1 MTQEQKFETLQL
13 YAGQT
18 VDPTGSR
25 AVPIYQTTA
34 YVFDNPEHAAGRFS
48 LTEPGHI
55 YTRLNNPTTDVLEQR
70 IAALEGGSAV
80 LAVSS
85 GMSAINYAIQALA
98 GVAIAVG
105 TFIGIYWKKAKKK
118 IDKKLNIDENKNKEV
133 ETDEI
138 IIKKKS
144 NTKSK

>member
-1 MTQEQKFETLQL
+1 MKNKILNFFAIMFFVVNFMLLFSIQASAYIDPSVMT
-13 YAGQT
+13 
-18 VDPTGSR
+18 
-25 AVPIYQTTA
+25 
-34 YVFDNPEHAAGRFS
+34 
-48 LTEPGHI
+48 
-55 YTRLNNPTTDVLEQR
+55 
-70 IAALEGGSAV
+70 
-80 LAVSS
+80 
-85 GMSAINYAIQALA
+85 YAIQALA

>member
-1 MTQEQKFETLQL
+1 MKNKILKIFAIIYFTFNFMLLFSTQASAYIDPSVMT
-13 YAGQT
+13 
-18 VDPTGSR
+18 
-25 AVPIYQTTA
+25 
-34 YVFDNPEHAAGRFS
+34 
-48 LTEPGHI
+48 
-55 YTRLNNPTTDVLEQR
+55 
-70 IAALEGGSAV
+70 
-80 LAVSS
+80 
-85 GMSAINYAIQALA
+85 YAIQALA

-138 IIKKKS
+138 IIKKKT